1 VRIHERN
8 SPADTKVSAEG
19 GGGGAPGTGAE
30 ISLQPM
36 EKTVGEAGCPLQP
49 MAVHGAAEIH
59 LQPGEDPT
67 REQGHAQMQLCPHGE
82 PVLEQAPGRTCGSV
96 GNSRCSNS

>member
-1 VRIHERN
+1 MRIHERN

-49 MAVHGAAEIH
+49 KEVHSGAEIH
-59 LQPGEDPT
+59 LQPGEDAI
-67 REQGHAQMQLCPHGE
+67 REQGDAQRRL
-82 PVLEQAPGRTCGSV
+82 
-96 GNSRCSNS
+96 